1 MSNTMWEEL
10 TARRARGLVAG
21 PGRGFNG
28 LA

>member
-10 TARRARGLVAG
+10 TARHACLIVAG
-21 PGRGFNG
+21 PGRGFTG

>member
-10 TARRARGLVAG
+10 TTRRTRSIVAG
-21 PGRGFNG
+21 PGRGFAG

>member
-10 TARRARGLVAG
+10 TARRARLTVAG
-21 PGRGFNG
+21 PGRGFTG

>member
-10 TARRARGLVAG
+10 TPRRARLIVAG
-21 PGRGFNG
+21 PGRRFAG

>member
-10 TARRARGLVAG
+10 TARRARRIVAG
-21 PGRGFNG
+21 PGRGFTG